1 MAIRRIV
8 KFGDPVLE
16 NPTRRVESIT
26 DEIRD
31 LVADMIET
39 MYAAPGIGLSANQIG
54 VPLRVAVIDT
64 SVGENPHARIVM
76 VNPEVIEQSGE
87 QVEEEGCLSIP
98 GYTEYVR
105 RPSWARIRA
114 LDLDGNEF
122 TREGEDL
129 LARAFCH
136 ETDHLDGRLYIHRL
150 GGIKRSLILK
160 KIRKAA
166 KEGEWEEVYP

>member
-1 MAIRRIV
+1 
-8 KFGDPVLE
+8 
-16 NPTRRVESIT
+16 
-26 DEIRD
+26 
-31 LVADMIET
+31 
-39 MYAAPGIGLSANQIG
+39 
-54 VPLRVAVIDT
+54 VAVIDT
-64 SVGENPHARIVM
+64 TVGESPDALIVM
-76 VNPEVIEQSGE
+76 INPEVIEQSGE

-98 GYTEYVR
+98 GYTEYVQ

-136 ETDHLDGRLYIHRL
+136 ETDHLDGKLYVHRL

-160 KIRKAA
+160 QIRKSA
-166 KEGEWEEVYP
+166 KEGDWEEVYP